1 MLTKSQIELI
11 LNLLEVKKYQCVKT
25 QETLSNDLNAYHL
38 IGELI
43 EEIEDAQ
50 DILNE
55 ELTHY

>member
-1 MLTKSQIELI
+1 MFTKSQIELI

-25 QETLSNDLNAYHL
+25 QETLNKDLNAYHL

-55 ELTHY
+55 ELKHC

>member
-1 MLTKSQIELI
+1 MFTKSQIELI

-25 QETLSNDLNAYHL
+25 QETLDKDLNAYHL